1 MKTYYYKY
9 IGIGLLWLMHISAYI
24 GINSGY
30 SDFFLPLSAI
40 NLWFISLLIIKFY
53 PIQNKKKVI
62 LFVVI
67 ALLGYFAEVIGVA
80 TGKVFGEYA
89 YGKNLGFKIL
99 DVPVII
105 GINWAV
111 LSFVCSGLA
120 DKLPIKTIY
129 IKAGIAAFLMLF
141 FDFFIEQS
149 APNFDFWEF
158 EAPTVPLQNYITWF
172 VLAYIFNFAVLRL
185 NSKSDFSI
193 CLNAYLVQTLFFI
206 AFYVF

>member
-1 MKTYYYKY
+1 MKTYDYKY
-9 IGIGLLWLMHISAYI
+9 IGIGLLWLMHLSAFI

-40 NLWFISLLIIKFY
+40 NLWFISLLIIKYY
-53 PIQNKKKVI
+53 PVQNKKNVI
-62 LFVVI
+62 VFIII

-80 TGKVFGEYA
+80 TGKVFGAYA
-89 YGKNLGFKIL
+89 YGKNLGFKVL

-120 DKLPIKTIY
+120 DKLSIGSNY
-129 IKAGIAAFLMLF
+129 VKAAFAAFLMLF

-149 APNFDFWEF
+149 APIFDFWAF

-172 VLAYIFNFAVLRL
+172 VLAYVFNLAVLKL
-185 NSKSDFSI
+185 NTKSDFSI
-193 CLNAYLVQTLFFI
+193 CFNAYLVQTLFFI